1 MMPGLLRRATRLF
14 TLVWL
19 FDENENEEEKETT
32 RMKLRSFISRLL
44 LTAATLFVIFW
55 VLRAWAFI
63 VRDASG
69 ASSRLNGTRDDHRTS
84 AVEGSR
90 EITTTKDGVSW
101 LPSLARREDSGE
113 AEWMDLPGID
123 SHELTD
129 MFQDL
134 RVVNHWLGGW
144 SMTERGLRSLL
155 GDQDPGDHLMV
166 LDVASGSADIPQV
179 MAQHADQQGHRV
191 TSVAIDI
198 NPDVLKLARQ
208 LGDAESVEL
217 VAADALQLP
226 FVDDAY
232 DVAACS
238 FFLHH
243 LDPDDVVVALRE
255 MSRVSRHGVVIND
268 LVRSWPSYL
277 GAVTFSRIFTRNR
290 ISRHDAP
297 LSARRAYTHAEL
309 VDLAAQAGLEP
320 VAAHSFFGYRLTLVV
335 TEKKTLDDPATF
347 PDSERQTARSGSERE
362 MAQPSIVPGDL
373 QQ

>member
-1 MMPGLLRRATRLF
+1 LC
-14 TLVWL
+14 
-19 FDENENEEEKETT
+19 DENEEVEEII

-44 LTAATLFVIFW
+44 LTAATLFVVFW
-55 VLRAWAFI
+55 VLRAWALI
-63 VRDASG
+63 VRDAFSTD
-69 ASSRLNGTRDDHRTS
+69 SRLARDQDVQRTP
-84 AVEGSR
+84 AVEGSSKR
-90 EITTTKDGVSW
+90 TTFKDGVSW
-101 LPSLARREDSGE
+101 LPSLSRRDDSGE

-123 SHELTD
+123 PNELTD

-144 SMTERGLRSLL
+144 SMTARGLRSLL
-155 GDQDPGDHLMV
+155 GDHDPSGNLMV
-166 LDVASGSADIPQV
+166 LDVASGSADIPQM

-198 NPDVLKLARQ
+198 NPEVLKLARQ
-208 LGDAESVEL
+208 LGDAESVQL

-277 GAVTFSRIFTRNR
+277 GALTFSRVFTRNR

-320 VAAHSFFGYRLTLVV
+320 VAAHSFLGYRLTLVV
-335 TEKKTLDDPATF
+335 TEAKTLDTAVPFPA
-347 PDSERQTARSGSERE
+347 SERLTTRSGSERE
-362 MAQPSIVPGDL
+362 LAKPSIVPDDL
-373 QQ
+373 QD